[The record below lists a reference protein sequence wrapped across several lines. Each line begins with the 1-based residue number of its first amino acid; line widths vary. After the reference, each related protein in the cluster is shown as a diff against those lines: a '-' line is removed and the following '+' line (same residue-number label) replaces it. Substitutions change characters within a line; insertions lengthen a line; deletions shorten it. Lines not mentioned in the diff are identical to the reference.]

1 MKSAPA
7 KNRAEIAAAR
17 FKAPA
22 RAAPALFSAFIWRR
36 APPYDPRCPSAPKIV
51 AQAFKCCAGFQVL
64 RRLPARAVA
73 RTEPFL
79 LGDRRAIHQ
88 VDPPASGLKPE
99 DSAVG
104 RLLL

>member
-1 MKSAPA
+1 M
-7 KNRAEIAAAR
+7 
-17 FKAPA
+17 
-22 RAAPALFSAFIWRR
+22 
-36 APPYDPRCPSAPKIV
+36 
-51 AQAFKCCAGFQVL
+51 L

-104 RLLL
+104 RLLLFFGVLSGVFTGFGSDELGDALH